1 MRAKCKDRPSPGL
14 MTSCTFKRGVAGW
27 HLTGS
32 VAVPDFNCFLLN
44 SKYVIQRVPGKSFL
58 YFCSSSIGNISCM
71 YKIQHPRRLLLFSAT
86 FCRFGENLVS
96 TVSLSFFKKD
106 EERKPAFSAISQ
118 EAFYL
123 FKPTRDFSH
132 IDISIHL
139 LICWTLN
146 CTAFLNETGI
156 LGYLVLLRACIIP
169 STHMVFLL
177 YLLDK
182 SHCLIALRKRMS

>member
-1 MRAKCKDRPSPGL
+1 M
-14 MTSCTFKRGVAGW
+14 
-27 HLTGS
+27 
-32 VAVPDFNCFLLN
+32 
-44 SKYVIQRVPGKSFL
+44 
-58 YFCSSSIGNISCM
+58 
-71 YKIQHPRRLLLFSAT
+71 FSAT
-86 FCRFGENLVS
+86 FCKIGENLIS

-106 EERKPAFSAISQ
+106 RERKPAFSAISQ

-156 LGYLVLLRACIIP
+156 LGYLVLLRSRIIP